1 MTSRSTVMNR
11 RLSLNLC
18 QQLLL
23 TAQAR
28 HTGFSYIEAVVA
40 LLIAMAVFA
49 ATGPL
54 FWSQRERNINSQIN
68 TGAAAIAQDLLEQ
81 QRLNFRAA
89 LPNLVETQSL
99 DQTRMGNTYAVDT
112 RIREFAGRNAD
123 GSINCTPVANVTS
136 RARCLRV
143 QVRTGT
149 VANPG
154 VLVYDVETVFTQ
166 IQ

>member
-1 MTSRSTVMNR
+1 MN
-11 RLSLNLC
+11 RLSLNLYK
-18 QQLLL
+18 QLQL
-23 TAQAR
+23 TSQAR

-54 FWSQRERNINSQIN
+54 FWSQRERNINSQLN
-68 TGAAAIAQDLLEQ
+68 TGAAAIAQDMLEQ
-81 QRLNFRAA
+81 QRLNFRTS
-89 LPNLVETQSL
+89 LPNLAETGL
-99 DQTRMGNTYAVDT
+99 TTETRMGNTYVVDT

-123 GSINCTPVANVTS
+123 GSINCTPVANATS

-154 VLVYDVETVFTQ
+154 ALVYDVETVFTQ
-166 IQ
+166 VQ

>member
-1 MTSRSTVMNR
+1 MN
-11 RLSLNLC
+11 RLSLNLYK
-18 QQLLL
+18 QLQL
-23 TAQAR
+23 TSQAR
-28 HTGFSYIEAVVA
+28 QTGFSYIEAVVA

-68 TGAAAIAQDLLEQ
+68 TGAAAIAQDMLEQ
-81 QRLNFRAA
+81 QRLNFRSSLPDVIETA
-89 LPNLVETQSL
+89 LATR
-99 DQTRMGNTYAVDT
+99 TRMGNTYVVDT

-123 GSINCTPVANVTS
+123 GSINCTPVANATS
-136 RARCLRV
+136 RARCIRV

-154 VLVYDVETVFTQ
+154 ALVYDVETVFTQ
-166 IQ
+166 IP